1 MVSEEVASRDN
12 YLFSESGAVVPP
24 SSVVQVRPVSPST
37 GDGVEHAHLVVEY
50 SSTHRQEVSRVD
62 AGGAGFEDES
72 ILGEIWAFG
81 PVVIAHVED
90 IAGRW

>member
-1 MVSEEVASRDN
+1 MQVWPLSPGFGD
-12 YLFSESGAVVPP
+12 
-24 SSVVQVRPVSPST
+24 SVV
-37 GDGVEHAHLVVEY
+37 DADLVVEY
-50 SSTHRQEVSRVD
+50 SSTNCQEVGGVD